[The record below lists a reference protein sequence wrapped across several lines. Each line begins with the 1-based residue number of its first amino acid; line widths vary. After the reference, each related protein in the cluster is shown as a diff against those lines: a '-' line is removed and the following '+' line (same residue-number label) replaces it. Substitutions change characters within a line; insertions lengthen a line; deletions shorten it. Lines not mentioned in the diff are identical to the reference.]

1 MQSRTNCSNG
11 EIAKGAICGTFSPAV
26 PVSAFSMRFARDGE
40 VYGQQEPAEY
50 LYKVVSGAVRTY
62 TITEDGRRQID
73 AFHLPGDVFGFES
86 GPNHRYAAEAV
97 IDCEVIVASRP
108 AIERAAEHSGEAAR
122 ELWALTA
129 RQLGRVCDH
138 ALILGRKGA
147 AERVVS
153 FLLDIAARQTP
164 GGSVNLPMSRTD
176 IADYLGLT
184 IETVSRCFSKLA
196 GERAIALAGARSV
209 TFCNRRALEAM
220 AA

>member
-1 MQSRTNCSNG
+1 MQCTTSRSQ
-11 EIAKGAICGTFSPAV
+11 IAKGAICGTFSDSV
-26 PVSAFSMRFARDGE
+26 PVSAFSLRFDRDE
-40 VYGQQEPAEY
+40 EIYGQQEPAQY

-86 GPNHRYAAEAV
+86 GAAHRYAAEAIV
-97 IDCEVIVASRP
+97 ESEVIAASRS
-108 AIERAAEHSGEAAR
+108 AIERAAEQSGEAAR
-122 ELWALTA
+122 ELWSLTA

-138 ALILGRKGA
+138 AMVLGRKGA

-153 FLLDIAARQTP
+153 FLLDMAARQTP
-164 GGSVNLPMSRTD
+164 GAAVTLPMSRTD

-196 GERAIALAGARSV
+196 GERAIALAGARCV
-209 TFCNRRALEAM
+209 TFRDRRALEAM

>member
-1 MQSRTNCSNG
+1 MQRTTSRSLL
-11 EIAKGAICGTFSPAV
+11 AKGAICGTFSDAV
-26 PVSAFSMRFARDGE
+26 PVSAFALRFGRDE
-40 VYGQQEPAEY
+40 EIYGQQEPAQY

-86 GPNHRYAAEAV
+86 GAAHRYAAEAIV
-97 IDCEVIVASRP
+97 ESEVIAAARS
-108 AIERAAEHSGEAAR
+108 AIERAAEQSGAAAR
-122 ELWALTA
+122 ELWSLTA

-138 ALILGRKGA
+138 ALVLGRKGA

-153 FLLDIAARQTP
+153 FLLDMATRQTP
-164 GGSVNLPMSRTD
+164 GAAVTLPMSRTD

-196 GERAIALAGARSV
+196 GERAITLAGARCV
-209 TFCNRRALEAM
+209 TFRDRRALEAM

>member
-1 MQSRTNCSNG
+1 MT
-11 EIAKGAICGTFSPAV
+11 
-26 PVSAFSMRFARDGE
+26 AFSLRFGRDE
-40 VYGQQEPAEY
+40 EIYGQQEPAQY

-86 GPNHRYAAEAV
+86 GPAHRYAAEAIV
-97 IDCEVIVASRP
+97 ESEVIAASRS
-108 AIERAAEHSGEAAR
+108 AIERAAEQSGEAAR
-122 ELWALTA
+122 ELWTLTA

-138 ALILGRKGA
+138 AMVLGRKGA

-153 FLLDIAARQTP
+153 FLLDMATRQTP
-164 GGSVNLPMSRTD
+164 SAAVTLPMSRTD

-196 GERAIALAGARSV
+196 GEHTIALAGARCV
-209 TFCNRRALEAM
+209 TFRDRRALEAM